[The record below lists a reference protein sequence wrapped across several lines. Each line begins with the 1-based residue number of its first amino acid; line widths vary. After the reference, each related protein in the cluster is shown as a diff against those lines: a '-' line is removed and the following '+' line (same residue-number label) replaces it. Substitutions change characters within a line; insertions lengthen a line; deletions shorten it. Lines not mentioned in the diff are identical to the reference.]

1 LNEVVVAVQCDAD
14 IVAARQK
21 GREMAADCGFST
33 TQQTMLATAI
43 SELARNILSYA
54 GAGQVRLQV
63 LNQRGR
69 VGVQVV
75 AEDRGPGISDP
86 ELALKDG
93 YSTSKSL
100 GLGLPGARRIVDE
113 FTLDTQVGVGTTVRL
128 VKWL

>member
-1 LNEVVVAVQCDAD
+1 
-14 IVAARQK
+14 
-21 GREMAADCGFST
+21 
-33 TQQTMLATAI
+33 
-43 SELARNILSYA
+43 
-54 GAGQVRLQV
+54 
-63 LNQRGR
+63 
-69 VGVQVV
+69 VV